1 MYGTQR
7 IAARLPPAGPGATTS
22 RRGMKWL
29 SLAMA
34 VVWPLDLFSDSALLR
49 ANHIGGLRDPSTDS
63 TLRTRARQC
72 NSRGVNLIRTQRS
85 GARLAKTQVA
95 DQIATIGSA
104 CTAEPV
110 DLTLAPLPQANS
122 GIRIH
127 SMRRMTIV
135 AIATMLTT
143 ASAFGQNAGTAGPG
157 SAPLTAKPLTA
168 PPTGA
173 TNPALHTAAVKP
185 AAASTPESRSAA
197 ALALSH
203 EPTFDEGTAQRIRDA
218 ALSYSDLAV
227 RGGWPAIPSDAKFAI
242 GVPGPHDDLLRQR
255 LLISGDLAVDK
266 ASGAFDEV
274 VAEAVMRFQA
284 RHGLAPTGTV
294 TPRTL
299 AALNVPVQK
308 RIKQLE
314 ASLERLENMNFGFG
328 QRYVVV
334 NLPATFAEAVENDH
348 VVRRYRVI
356 VGKTE
361 KPSPTLTAEIT
372 GVILN
377 PTWTVPSSIS
387 KTEISAHMRK
397 DPGYLARMH
406 MEVLDAHDVPID
418 PRSVDWSG
426 ARTPNFTVRQQSG
439 TFNALGA
446 VKIDMPNPY
455 SVYSTTPTS
464 ETCSATIT
472 ASTRTAA
479 RGSTMCAILPPGC
492 CRKRC
497 RNGIGLP
504 STRPSPPA
512 STRTSCCRRRF
523 RWPGSTSRGG

>member
-1 MYGTQR
+1 
-7 IAARLPPAGPGATTS
+7 
-22 RRGMKWL
+22 
-29 SLAMA
+29 
-34 VVWPLDLFSDSALLR
+34 
-49 ANHIGGLRDPSTDS
+49 
-63 TLRTRARQC
+63 
-72 NSRGVNLIRTQRS
+72 
-85 GARLAKTQVA
+85 
-95 DQIATIGSA
+95 
-104 CTAEPV
+104 
-110 DLTLAPLPQANS
+110 
-122 GIRIH
+122 
-127 SMRRMTIV
+127 MTIV

-157 SAPLTAKPLTA
+157 AAQLAAKPVSAPPA
-168 PPTGA
+168 GA
-173 TNPALHTAAVKP
+173 TNPAPHPTAVKP

-227 RGGWPAIPSDAKFAI
+227 RGGWPAIPADAKFAI
-242 GVPGPHDDLLRQR
+242 GVPGPQDDLLRRR
-255 LLISGDLAVDK
+255 LLISGDLAADK

-406 MEVLDAHDVPID
+406 MEVLDSHDVPVD

-439 TFNALGA
+439 SFNALGA

-455 SVYSTTPTS
+455 SVYMHDTNQRNLFSDDYRFDS
-464 ETCSATIT
+464 HGCSRVDNVRDLAAWLLQEEMPKWNRAAIDAAIATGQHQDVVLPKKVPVAWIYLTGWMTKDQIVQFRNDIYDQDEQLLEAT
-472 ASTRTAA
+472 AEEAAFFNKAGNHPLTAHLA
-479 RGSTMCAILPPGC
+479 Q
-492 CRKRC
+492 
-497 RNGIGLP
+497 
-504 STRPSPPA
+504 
-512 STRTSCCRRRF
+512 
-523 RWPGSTSRGG
+523 

>member
-1 MYGTQR
+1 
-7 IAARLPPAGPGATTS
+7 
-22 RRGMKWL
+22 
-29 SLAMA
+29 
-34 VVWPLDLFSDSALLR
+34 
-49 ANHIGGLRDPSTDS
+49 
-63 TLRTRARQC
+63 
-72 NSRGVNLIRTQRS
+72 
-85 GARLAKTQVA
+85 
-95 DQIATIGSA
+95 
-104 CTAEPV
+104 
-110 DLTLAPLPQANS
+110 
-122 GIRIH
+122 
-127 SMRRMTIV
+127 MRRMTIV

-157 SAPLTAKPLTA
+157 AAQLAAKPVSAPPA
-168 PPTGA
+168 GA
-173 TNPALHTAAVKP
+173 TNPAPHPTAVKP

-227 RGGWPAIPSDAKFAI
+227 RGGWPAIPADAKFAV
-242 GVPGPHDDLLRQR
+242 GVPGPQDDLLRRR
-255 LLISGDLAVDK
+255 LLISGDLAADK

-274 VAEAVMRFQA
+274 VAEAVMRFQV

-406 MEVLDAHDVPID
+406 MEVLDSHDVPVD

-439 TFNALGA
+439 SFNALGA

-455 SVYSTTPTS
+455 SVYMHDTNQRNLFSDDYRFDS
-464 ETCSATIT
+464 HGCSRVDNVRDLAAWLLQEEMPKWNRAAIDAAIATGQHQDVVLPKKVPVAWIYLTGWMTKDQIVQFRNDIYDQDEQLLEAT
-472 ASTRTAA
+472 AEEAAFFNKAGNHPLTAHLA
-479 RGSTMCAILPPGC
+479 Q
-492 CRKRC
+492 
-497 RNGIGLP
+497 
-504 STRPSPPA
+504 
-512 STRTSCCRRRF
+512 
-523 RWPGSTSRGG
+523 